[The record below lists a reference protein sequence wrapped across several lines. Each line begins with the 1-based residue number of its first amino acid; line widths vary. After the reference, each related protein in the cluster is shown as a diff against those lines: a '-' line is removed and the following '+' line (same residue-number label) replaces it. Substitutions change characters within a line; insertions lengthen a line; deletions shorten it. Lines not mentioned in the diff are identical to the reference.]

1 MKLLKILTL
10 STALIGMSACSA
22 FDSQTNTETN
32 TKTANIEKDNKFLT
46 SVQLWGVRKDLKKDF
61 KGTLEKLADM
71 GFDGVEFAKE
81 FGPYKKDPQGLKD
94 YLDSIGLK
102 ASGAHLGFKPFRNE
116 FFKTVAFYK
125 TLGVDTIIIPMDKR
139 SFDPLQFAEFTAELN
154 DLAKRLAKYGLKTGY
169 HNHWQEFEPY
179 KNATYWDHIGNDT
192 TENVVMQLDIG
203 WVTYSE
209 KDSVD
214 FIEKFPGR
222 TFTTHLKPKFAKSYE
237 DKAEANGHYAIIG
250 RDNFDWKSVLQAQ
263 KSVGGTK
270 WFVVEQEEYPL
281 GMTPLEAVE
290 ASKKGFDEIMAT
302 LN

>member
-10 STALIGMSACSA
+10 SAALVGLVACNVTSEQADTAK
-22 FDSQTNTETN
+22 QEQQV
-32 TKTANIEKDNKFLT
+32 ENKVLT

-61 KGTLEKLADM
+61 KGTLEKLAAM
-71 GFDGVEFAKE
+71 GFDGVEFAKD
-81 FGPYKKDPQGLKD
+81 FGPYKNDPQGLKD

-102 ASGAHLGFKPFRNE
+102 ASGAHLGFQPFRKQ
-116 FFKTVAFYK
+116 FFKTVSFYK

-139 SFDPLQFAEFTAELN
+139 SFDPAKFDEFTTELN
-154 DLAKRLAKYGLKTGY
+154 KLAKKLAKFGIKTGY

-179 KNATYWDHIGNDT
+179 QQATFWDHIGKDT
-192 TENVVMQLDIG
+192 SKDVVLQLDIG
-203 WVTYSE
+203 WVNYSE
-209 KDSVD
+209 KDSVE

-237 DKAEANGHYAIIG
+237 KNAEEHGHYAIIG
-250 RDNFDWKSVLQAQ
+250 RDNFDWNAVLGAMLKS
-263 KSVGGTK
+263 GGTK

-281 GMTPLEAVE
+281 GLSPLEAVE
-290 ASKKGFDEIMAT
+290 ASKKGFDKIVAE